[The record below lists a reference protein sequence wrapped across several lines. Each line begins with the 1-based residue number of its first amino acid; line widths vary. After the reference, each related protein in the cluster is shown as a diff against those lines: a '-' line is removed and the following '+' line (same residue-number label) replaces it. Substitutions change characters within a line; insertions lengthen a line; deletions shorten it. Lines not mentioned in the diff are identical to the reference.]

1 MITAAP
7 ESALQCDITKRFF
20 LPEFVTDRDIDLDI
34 VDGSWIL
41 RSLEPTAIAL
51 RDTIEMLPKSWD
63 ENPS

>member
-1 MITAAP
+1 M
-7 ESALQCDITKRFF
+7 
-20 LPEFVTDRDIDLDI
+20 TDRDIDLDI